1 MPKTRLKTQPLAE
14 GYTLS
19 GPLEPIGEAPDE
31 TAKVLVTSKVLHDA
45 WTSLLEQNVPPE
57 THPNQIKAFKRFFF
71 AGARAFLVNLVYSDT
86 LDENEP
92 DTATQSDIDRIDAVQ
107 HEINEYFC
115 EVAAGRQ

>member
-1 MPKTRLKTQPLAE
+1 MAQKRLKTQPLAT
-14 GYTLS
+14 GYSLS

-31 TAKVLVTSKVLHDA
+31 APKMLVTSKVIHDA
-45 WTSLLEQNVPPE
+45 WVSLMEQNIPPE
-57 THPNQIKAFKRFFF
+57 THPSRVKAFKRFFY
-71 AGARAFLVNLVYSDT
+71 AGARAFLVNLVYADT

-92 DTATQSDIDRIDAVQ
+92 ETATQSDIDRIDAVQ

>member
-1 MPKTRLKTQPLAE
+1 MPNAKKKWADVEVKQEFP
-14 GYTLS
+14 
-19 GPLEPIGEAPDE
+19 APP
-31 TAKVLVTSKVLHDA
+31 KMLVTSRVLHDA
-45 WTSLLEQNVPPE
+45 WTSLFEQNIPPE
-57 THPNQIKAFKRFFF
+57 THPNQVKAFKRFFF